1 MTVLQLTVTLLILPV
16 ILFLYFGHRTDYHER
31 LHIRR
36 KPGIWYIGSA
46 GFFIHPYRFL
56 KHSMTWAEDSMFSF
70 RILGNT
76 IVVLRGISGRDA
88 FFTRGLD
95 FMAGYRL
102 LNSEL
107 DGIARTVNAFG
118 DLGSMMSKFFGS
130 NALERLSP
138 LLVEDAFRVLE
149 KWGDDGANDPFTS
162 LNEIVFTLAAR
173 FTVCREFSEDPKK
186 IQALISI
193 FKRLEAG
200 SSHTSALFPWFPTP
214 ARLKKLVAGVQLYRM
229 ISAAVLSRKEN
240 GYREDD
246 PLQAMI
252 DKGLS
257 LTETTA
263 LLAMLFVGATTN
275 TGNVVTWILIYL
287 EANPKWKLLVQNE
300 ARQLY
305 EDSQTLGPYH
315 DTPQQLLT
323 MTSIEKQTPIID
335 CCISETLRMLFTC
348 PFLRKNVGDDIFVD
362 QKCVP
367 HGVYVMFPTADLH
380 GNPCFYPEPNKFN
393 PENFSAGAV
402 LKRQQHGTTFLGWGA
417 GHHVCPGRRAAQII
431 IKIIV
436 ILILSK
442 FDTRI
447 LDEGGELVQKVPE
460 QLEDTLFRVLRAKE
474 AMTLCYGVRH

>member
-1 MTVLQLTVTLLILPV
+1 MTILLTAILLILPV
-16 ILFLYFGHRTDYHER
+16 ILFLYFGHGTDYHGR
-31 LHIRR
+31 SHIPR
-36 KPGIWYIGSA
+36 KLGIWYIGSA
-46 GFFIHPYRFL
+46 GFFIHPHQFL
-56 KHSMTWAEDSMFSF
+56 KHSMIWAEDSIFSF
-70 RILGNT
+70 PILGNT
-76 IVVLRGISGRDA
+76 IVVLRGMSGRDA
-88 FFTRGLD
+88 FLTRGMD

-107 DGIARTVNAFG
+107 DDISRTVNAFG
-118 DLGSMMSKFFGS
+118 DLKSMMSKFFS
-130 NALERLSP
+130 SDALERLSP
-138 LLVEDAFRVLE
+138 LLVEDALGVLE
-149 KWGDDGANDPFTS
+149 KWGNDGANDPFTS

-263 LLAMLFVGATTN
+263 LLAMLLVGATTN

-287 EANPKWKLLVQNE
+287 EANPKWKSLVQNE

-305 EDSQTLGPYH
+305 EDLETLGPYH
-315 DTPQQLLT
+315 DIPQQLLT
-323 MTSIEKQTPIID
+323 VASIENQTPIID
-335 CCISETLRMLFTC
+335 CCISETLRMLFKG
-348 PFLRKNVGDDIFVD
+348 PFLRKNVGSDIFVD
-362 QKCVP
+362 QKRVP
-367 HGVYVMFPTADLH
+367 HGTYVMFPTADLH
-380 GNPCFYPEPNKFN
+380 DNPCFYPEPDKFN
-393 PENFSAGAV
+393 PENFSVDAV
-402 LKRQQHGTTFLGWGA
+402 HKRQQHGTTFLGWGA
-417 GHHVCPGRRAAQII
+417 GRHACLGKRVAKITM
-431 IKIIV
+431 KIIV

-442 FDTRI
+442 FDIHI
-447 LDEGGELVQKVPE
+447 LDEGGKPVRRAPE
-460 QLEDTLFRVLRAKE
+460 QLDDTLFRVLEAKE
-474 AMTLCYGVRH
+474 AVTLCYDIRH